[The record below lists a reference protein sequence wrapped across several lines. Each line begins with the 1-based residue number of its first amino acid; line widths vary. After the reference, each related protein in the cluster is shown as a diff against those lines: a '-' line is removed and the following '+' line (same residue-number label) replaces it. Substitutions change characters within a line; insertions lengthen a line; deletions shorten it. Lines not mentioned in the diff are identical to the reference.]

1 MLSCDGIFP
10 CGNYRLTQLLKTARI
25 AALKFSLKHR
35 FMTTLRLLAAAAFC
49 AGCVSCQSSSHI
61 TNAKHISGVKTTAY
75 THSERDHKKYGAS
88 TATGEHLKYG
98 SVRSAATDWS
108 VYPVGTVFKIDGE
121 PYLYQVD
128 DYGSAL
134 VGTNTIDLYK
144 PSKGDMNA
152 YGSKNVNI
160 QVVRW
165 GSFSKS
171 LAIMRPR

>member
-1 MLSCDGIFP
+1 MRITQRILSIP
-10 CGNYRLTQLLKTARI
+10 LTM
-25 AALKFSLKHR
+25 
-35 FMTTLRLLAAAAFC
+35 MTFRLLAAAAVC
-49 AGCVSCQSSSHI
+49 TACVSCSSTSGL
-61 TNAKHISGVKTTAY
+61 TGAKRINGVKTTAY
-75 THSERDHKKYGAS
+75 THSERDHRKYGAA

-98 SVRSAATDWS
+98 KVRSAATDWS

-144 PSKGDMNA
+144 PTKGAMNA
-152 YGSKNVNI
+152 YGSKSVDI
-160 QVVRW
+160 KVVKW

-171 LAIMRPR
+171 